1 MVAIIKFIDAYNYNI
16 ISYKN
21 VWYFNR
27 VNSNKREDKTMKEL
41 FFLVIICLGICT
53 FLDWLNQL
61 PDLVVNILFWGAII
75 IGSIVNY
82 FS

>member
-1 MVAIIKFIDAYNYNI
+1 
-16 ISYKN
+16 
-21 VWYFNR
+21 
-27 VNSNKREDKTMKEL
+27 MKEL

-61 PDLVVNILFWGAII
+61 PDLIVNILFWGAII
-75 IGSIVNY
+75 IGSIVNH